1 MKILMMITGL
11 GMGGAEH
18 VAVNLADELAV
29 LGHKVKLAY
38 LNGEIEVEVSPKNPD
53 VELISIGMNGSKDFA
68 KAYIRLRKIVKDFKP
83 DVVHS
88 HMVHANIISRLLRL
102 TTSIPKV
109 ISTAHS
115 SNEGGKLRMLAYRF
129 TDRLANISVNVSQ
142 PAVEEFINKGAVKPG
157 RMITIANGIDT
168 DKFKFDASARINL
181 RSQLSIN
188 NEKVILAVGRLD
200 AAKDYPNLLNAIA
213 LLKVERQDFKVFIV
227 GDGPFKDTLYKLTKE
242 LKIDS
247 FVSFLGIRNDVKE
260 LMSAADLYVMSSA
273 WEGLPMVIL
282 EAMACERFVVATD
295 CGGISKAVG
304 SQGLL
309 VESKNEVVLAQALD
323 KALDLSDGERSSIGA
338 AARKHIIDNYSLSA
352 NIEAYLKLYNKKY

>member
-1 MKILMMITGL
+1 MKILMIITGL

-18 VAVNLADELAV
+18 VVINLADELAT
-29 LGHKVKLAY
+29 LGHEVKLAY
-38 LNGEIEVEVSPKNPD
+38 LNGEIAVKVSPENPE
-53 VELISIGMNGSKDFA
+53 VELISIGMHGSKDFV
-68 KAYIRLRKIVKDFKP
+68 KAYIRLRKLVKDFKP

-102 TTSIPKV
+102 TIRIPKV

-115 SNEGGKLRMLAYRF
+115 SNEGGKLRMLAYRL
-129 TDRLANISVNVSQ
+129 TDKLADISVNVSQ
-142 PAVEEFINKGAVKPG
+142 SAVEEFINKGAVKPG

-168 DKFKFDASARINL
+168 DKFKFNDSSRIKL

-200 AAKDYPNLLNAIA
+200 AAKDYSNLLNAIT
-213 LLKVERQDFKVFIV
+213 LLKIERQDFKVFIV
-227 GDGPFKDTLYKLTKE
+227 GDGPYKDTLYKLTKD

-247 FVSFLGIRNDVKE
+247 CVRFLGVRNDVKE
-260 LMSAADLYVMSSA
+260 LMSAADIYVMSSA

-282 EAMACERFVVATD
+282 EAMACERLIVATD
-295 CGGISKAVG
+295 CGGISEAVG

-309 VESKNEVVLAQALD
+309 VESKNETVLAQALD
-323 KALDLSDGERSSIGA
+323 KALRLSDVERSNIGA
-338 AARKHIIDNYSLSA
+338 AARKRIIDHYSLDA
-352 NIEAYLKLYNKKY
+352 NVEAYLNLYNQ

>member
-1 MKILMMITGL
+1 MKILMIITGL

-18 VAVNLADELAV
+18 VVINLADELAT
-29 LGHKVKLAY
+29 LGHEVKLAY
-38 LNGEIEVEVSPKNPD
+38 LNGEIEVKVSPKNPE
-53 VELISIGMNGSKDFA
+53 VELISIGMHGSKDFA
-68 KAYIRLRKIVKDFKP
+68 KAYIRLRKLVKDFKP

-102 TTSIPKV
+102 TIRIPKV

-115 SNEGGKLRMLAYRF
+115 SNEGGKLRMLAYRL
-129 TDRLANISVNVSQ
+129 TDKLADISVNVSQ
-142 PAVEEFINKGAVKPG
+142 SAVEEFITKGAVKPG
-157 RMITIANGIDT
+157 QMITIANGIDI
-168 DKFKFDASARINL
+168 DKFKFNDSSRIKL

-200 AAKDYPNLLNAIA
+200 AAKDYPNLLNAIT

-227 GDGPFKDTLYKLTKE
+227 GDGPYKDTLYKLTKD

-247 FVSFLGIRNDVKE
+247 CVRFLGIRNDVKE
-260 LMSAADLYVMSSA
+260 LMSAADIYVMSSA

-282 EAMACERFVVATD
+282 EAMACESLVVATD
-295 CGGISKAVG
+295 CGGISEAVG

-309 VESKNEVVLAQALD
+309 VESKNEIVLAQALD
-323 KALDLSDGERSSIGA
+323 KALGLSEVERSNIGA
-338 AARKHIIDNYSLSA
+338 AARERIIDHYSLDA
-352 NIEAYLKLYNKKY
+352 NVEAYLKLYNQ